1 MGQNRLDIQSDQDY
15 RLRLAGMQMN
25 TRLHNCNPMP
35 FYSSSNAAAM
45 QFNNCNPMPVYSNSN
60 VAAESKDAL
69 KEVLNKDTL
78 KEISKDALKEVLSN
92 DTLKELVAPMLQ
104 DILFKREAARSSEEN
119 DEED

>member
-1 MGQNRLDIQSDQDY
+1 
-15 RLRLAGMQMN
+15 
-25 TRLHNCNPMP
+25 
-35 FYSSSNAAAM
+35 
-45 QFNNCNPMPVYSNSN
+45 MPVYSNSN

-92 DTLKELVAPMLQ
+92 DTLKELVAPILQ
-104 DILFKREAARSSEEN
+104 DILFKSEAARSSEEN